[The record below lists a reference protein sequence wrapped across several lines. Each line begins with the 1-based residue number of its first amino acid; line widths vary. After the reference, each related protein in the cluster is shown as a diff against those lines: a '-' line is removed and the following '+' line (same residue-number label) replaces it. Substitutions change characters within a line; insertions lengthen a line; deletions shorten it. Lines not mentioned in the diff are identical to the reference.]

1 MPYART
7 LRTCCAV
14 LAGGLIWSGCSAE
27 PEPAAK
33 KARPTT
39 TAQQKPGP
47 TAAPSPTATPSP
59 TGMDFT
65 PDPGRAPKTAADGVR
80 LARTVAAGPEHFG
93 PGFVRRAPYESDPA
107 GWAVLD
113 GDCLWQRQ
121 SPPPSGVLASL
132 TRRSELPAQGDK
144 GPLRVSAVVTV
155 HRDVSGADWEL
166 ARTLEEALRCP
177 QQQLSRTE
185 KITDLLSQGTVFGA
199 GGNRYADDALGE
211 LGKYYS
217 DELGGPHHYYW
228 DQARIGQV
236 TVAVVSKGSK
246 GRTKE
251 ELDEATS
258 AAVSSML
265 IRLQQELEAAQ

>member
-14 LAGGLIWSGCSAE
+14 LAGGLIWSGCSSE

-33 KARPTT
+33 RASPTT
-39 TAQQKPGP
+39 TAQQK
-47 TAAPSPTATPSP
+47 PSPTATPSP

-65 PDPGRAPKTAADGVR
+65 PGPERAPKTAADGVR

-107 GWAVLD
+107 VWAVLD
-113 GDCLWQRQ
+113 GDCLWQQ
-121 SPPPSGVLASL
+121 SPLPSGVLASL
-132 TRRSELPAQGDK
+132 TRHSELPAQGGK
-144 GPLRVSAVVTV
+144 GPLSVSAVVTV
-155 HRDVSGADWEL
+155 HRDVRGADWEL
-166 ARTLEEALRCP
+166 ARTLEEVLRCP
-177 QQQLSRTE
+177 QQQLSRSE
-185 KITDLLSQGTVFGA
+185 KITGLLSQGTVFGA

-211 LGKYYS
+211 LGEYYS
-217 DELGGPHHYYW
+217 DDLGGPHPYYW

-251 ELDEATS
+251 ELDAATS

-265 IRLQQELEAAQ
+265 IRLQKELEAAQ